1 MFLPDFCIKRPV
13 TATMMVLALLIFGI
27 ISLGRLG
34 VDIYPDVDFPLV
46 SVSTLWENARPEE
59 VDNNITDE
67 LEDAIGGISGIK
79 HITSNSLEGFSSI
92 LIAFEL
98 YKDVDVGAQE
108 ARDKVSAKL
117 WKLPDEAETPAIEK
131 LDINAQPILWLTLFG
146 EQYSIEDLTEYA
158 DDKIRPLLQ
167 RLEGVGDVQING
179 GRELQVRI
187 WLDGD
192 KLAAHD
198 LTVHDIIRSLKKGHL
213 EVPGGK
219 VETREKEF
227 LVRTMGE
234 FPTPETFNDLI
245 VAYRKGT
252 AVLLRDIGYAEKGR
266 EDVRTIA
273 RYTSKKK
280 EIIQGVGLGVSPRS
294 GANKLAVSTLV
305 KEELNKIKRFLPAG
319 MQIEISSDDSTFIK
333 ESIDEVRLHLIIG
346 GLMAALVIMLF
357 LQNIRTTLFS
367 AISIPTSIIST
378 FTAMYAL
385 GFTMNNLTMVGLAMS
400 VGIVIDDAIVMVE
413 NIFRHR
419 QMGKSAMQAAKEGSS
434 EIGFAVIAA
443 TVALVAVF
451 LPVAFMGGLVGK
463 FFFEFAITVACAIL
477 ISAFISLTI
486 VPMLASRF
494 LKISTG
500 RWESL
505 HIFDLFMTRMTELY
519 RKLLTWALEHRFTI
533 VMLGLLSLVLGG
545 GTFVILDKEF
555 VTEEDK
561 SKFVVRIET
570 PLEYSIH
577 KTDQVLQRVD
587 EELRKFP
594 EVQQVFSLT
603 GFGEEGS
610 TAQSNKGISFVTMV
624 PKEKRKKSQVDILQ
638 EVRRKLWEIPDITVA
653 VSAVSILGSA
663 RRDEEIQYVIQGPS
677 LEELDQY
684 SRKIMERMEA
694 TDGFIDIDRNLELG
708 KPEVQVKINRNKAA
722 DAGVPVES
730 IASAIGALIGGIDV
744 VEFKRGGESYDVR
757 VRLVEEERNLPSDIK
772 KIWVRSGSGQ
782 LMELD
787 NFVSL
792 KPAHGP
798 SIINR
803 FDRQRAVMIYANLEG
818 MTLAP
823 AMVAL
828 EKIAGEIL
836 PEEFSRQHTGRTEM
850 YEETIYYIGMAFMLS
865 IIFTYMV
872 LAAQFESFI
881 HPFTIMIALPLSF
894 IGAFGLLYI
903 TGNTLN
909 LFSMIGFVLLVGLVT
924 KNGILLIDYANQQR
938 EKGMPIKEAIVEA
951 GCVRFRPILM
961 TAFSTVAGVLPVAL
975 GIGVGSEMRQPMAV
989 AVAGG
994 LITSTLLTLLVIPV
1008 TYTYMEALSR
1018 LKIFQKIGEKV
1029 SAES

>member
-1 MFLPDFCIKRPV
+1 
-13 TATMMVLALLIFGI
+13 
-27 ISLGRLG
+27 
-34 VDIYPDVDFPLV
+34 
-46 SVSTLWENARPEE
+46 VSTLWENARPEE

-67 LEDAIGGISGIK
+67 LEDAIGGISGIQ
-79 HITSNSLEGFSSI
+79 HITSNSFEGFSNI

-131 LDINAQPILWLTLFG
+131 LDIGAQPILWLTLFG

-167 RLEGVGDVQING
+167 KLEGVGDVQING

-252 AVLLRDIGYAEKGR
+252 AILLRDIGYAEKGR

-280 EIIQGVGLGVSPRS
+280 EIIQGVGLGISPRS

-305 KEELNKIKRFLPAG
+305 KGELNKIIRFLPGG
-319 MQIEISSDDSTFIK
+319 MQLEISSDDSTFIK

-357 LQNIRTTLFS
+357 LQNIHTTLFS

-419 QMGKSAMQAAKEGSS
+419 MMGKSALQAAKEGSS

-443 TVALVAVF
+443 TVALIAVF
-451 LPVAFMGGLVGK
+451 LPVAFMGGLVGQ

-477 ISAFISLTI
+477 VSAFISLTI

-494 LKISTG
+494 LKLSTG
-500 RWESL
+500 RWKSL

-519 RKLLTWALEHRFTI
+519 RKLLNWALEHRLTI
-533 VMLGLLSLVLGG
+533 VMLGLLSMILGG
-545 GTFVILDKEF
+545 WTFVVLDKEF

-577 KTDQVLQRVD
+577 KTDQVLQRVE
-587 EELRKFP
+587 EELRKIP
-594 EVQQVFSLT
+594 EVQQIFSLT

-624 PKEKRKKSQVDILQ
+624 PKEKRKKSQVDILR
-638 EVRRKLWEIPDITVA
+638 EVRRKLWEIPDVTVA

-684 SRKIMERMEA
+684 SRKIIERMEA

-708 KPEVQVKINRNKAA
+708 KPEVQVKINRKKAA
-722 DAGVPVES
+722 DAGVSVES

-744 VEFKRGGESYDVR
+744 VEFKQGGESYDVR

-792 KPAHGP
+792 KSAHGP
-798 SIINR
+798 SVINR
-803 FDRQRAVMIYANLEG
+803 FDRQRAVKIYANLEG
-818 MTLAP
+818 MPLAS
-823 AMVAL
+823 AMAAL

-850 YEETIYYIGMAFMLS
+850 YEETIYYRKSLVKFFRKNFRGNILVVQRCTKKRYTTLEWPLCFLFFSPIWFWELS
-865 IIFTYMV
+865 LRV
-872 LAAQFESFI
+872 SFI
-881 HPFTIMIALPLSF
+881 PLPS
-894 IGAFGLLYI
+894 
-903 TGNTLN
+903 
-909 LFSMIGFVLLVGLVT
+909 
-924 KNGILLIDYANQQR
+924 
-938 EKGMPIKEAIVEA
+938 
-951 GCVRFRPILM
+951 
-961 TAFSTVAGVLPVAL
+961 
-975 GIGVGSEMRQPMAV
+975 
-989 AVAGG
+989 
-994 LITSTLLTLLVIPV
+994 
-1008 TYTYMEALSR
+1008 
-1018 LKIFQKIGEKV
+1018 
-1029 SAES
+1029 

>member
-34 VDIYPDVDFPLV
+34 VDIYPDVDFPMV
-46 SVSTLWENARPEE
+46 SVSTLWENSRPEE

-79 HITSNSLEGFSSI
+79 HIISNSLEGYSSI
-92 LIAFEL
+92 LINFEL

-108 ARDKVSAKL
+108 ARDKISTKL
-117 WKLPDEAETPAIEK
+117 WKLPDKAETPAIEK
-131 LDINAQPILWLTLFG
+131 LDINAQPILWLVLFG

-158 DDKIRPLLQ
+158 DDKIRPVLQ
-167 RLEGVGDVQING
+167 KLKGIGDVRITG

-192 KLAAHD
+192 KLTAHD
-198 LTVHDIIRSLKKGHL
+198 LTVQDVILALKKGHL
-213 EVPGGK
+213 EIPGGK

-234 FPTPETFNDLI
+234 IPTPESFNDLI
-245 VAYRKGT
+245 VAYRKNT

-266 EDVRTIA
+266 EDIQTIA
-273 RYTSKKK
+273 RYTSKEK
-280 EIIQGVGLGVSPRS
+280 EVIQGVGLGISPRS
-294 GANKLAVSTLV
+294 GANKLSVATLV
-305 KEELNKIKRFLPAG
+305 KEELNNIKRFLPAG
-319 MQIEISSDDSTFIK
+319 MQIEISSDDSIFIK
-333 ESIDEVRLHLIIG
+333 ESIDEVQLHLIIG

-367 AISIPTSIIST
+367 AISIPTSIIAT

-419 QMGKSAMQAAKEGSS
+419 QMGKSAIQAAKEGSS
-434 EIGFAVIAA
+434 EIGFAIIAA

-486 VPMLASRF
+486 VPMLASRYLTF
-494 LKISTG
+494 STG
-500 RWESL
+500 KWESL
-505 HIFDLFMTRMTELY
+505 QIFDLFMANMTKLY

-533 VMLGLLSLVLGG
+533 VLLALLSLILGG
-545 GTFVILDKEF
+545 CIFVLVGKEF
-555 VTEEDK
+555 ITEEDK

-570 PLEYSIH
+570 PLEYSIY
-577 KTDQVLQRVD
+577 KTDQVLQRVE
-587 EELRKFP
+587 EELRKIP
-594 EVQQVFSLT
+594 EVQQIFSLT

-624 PKEKRKKSQVDILQ
+624 PKEKRKKSQMDIML
-638 EVRRKLWEIPDITVA
+638 EVRRKLWKIPDITA
-653 VSAVSILGSA
+653 SVSTASIFGSA

-677 LEELDQY
+677 LEELDKY

-694 TDGFIDIDRNLELG
+694 TDGFIDVDRNLELG
-708 KPEVQVKINRNKAA
+708 KPEVQVKINRKKAA
-722 DAGVPVES
+722 DVGVSVES

-744 VEFKRGGESYDVR
+744 VEFKHGGESYDVR
-757 VRLVEEERNLPSDIK
+757 VRLVQEERNLPSDIE
-772 KIWVRSGSGQ
+772 KIWIRSKGGQ
-782 LMELD
+782 LIELD
-787 NFVSL
+787 NFVTL
-792 KPAHGP
+792 KNFQGP

-803 FDRQRAVMIYANLEG
+803 FDRQRSVIIYANLEG
-818 MTLAP
+818 MALAS

-828 EKIAGEIL
+828 ENIAGEIL

-850 YEETIYYIGMAFMLS
+850 FEETIYFIGMAFMLS
-865 IIFTYMV
+865 ILFTYMV

-881 HPFTIMIALPLSF
+881 HPFTIMVALPLSF

-938 EKGMPIKEAIVEA
+938 EEGMPIKEAIVEA

-989 AVAGG
+989 AIAGG

-1008 TYTYMEALSR
+1008 TYTYMEALSK
-1018 LKIFQKIGEKV
+1018 LKIFQKIGKKV
-1029 SAES
+1029 SAEP

>member
-1 MFLPDFCIKRPV
+1 
-13 TATMMVLALLIFGI
+13 
-27 ISLGRLG
+27 
-34 VDIYPDVDFPLV
+34 
-46 SVSTLWENARPEE
+46 E
-59 VDNNITDE
+59 
-67 LEDAIGGISGIK
+67 
-79 HITSNSLEGFSSI
+79 
-92 LIAFEL
+92 
-98 YKDVDVGAQE
+98 
-108 ARDKVSAKL
+108 
-117 WKLPDEAETPAIEK
+117 
-131 LDINAQPILWLTLFG
+131 
-146 EQYSIEDLTEYA
+146 
-158 DDKIRPLLQ
+158 
-167 RLEGVGDVQING
+167 
-179 GRELQVRI
+179 
-187 WLDGD
+187 GD

-252 AVLLRDIGYAEKGR
+252 AILLRDIGYAEKGR

-280 EIIQGVGLGVSPRS
+280 EIIQGVGLGISPRS

-305 KEELNKIKRFLPAG
+305 KGELNKIKRFLPGG
-319 MQIEISSDDSTFIK
+319 MQLEISSDDSTFIK

-357 LQNIRTTLFS
+357 LQNIHTTLFS

-419 QMGKSAMQAAKEGSS
+419 MMGKSALQAAKEGSS

-443 TVALVAVF
+443 TVALIAVF
-451 LPVAFMGGLVGK
+451 LPVAFMGGLVGQ

-477 ISAFISLTI
+477 VSAFISLTI

-494 LKISTG
+494 LKLSTG
-500 RWESL
+500 RWKSL

-519 RKLLTWALEHRFTI
+519 RKLLNWALEHRLTI
-533 VMLGLLSLVLGG
+533 VMLGLLSMILGG
-545 GTFVILDKEF
+545 WTFVVLDKEF

-577 KTDQVLQRVD
+577 KTDQVLQRVE
-587 EELRKFP
+587 EELRKIP
-594 EVQQVFSLT
+594 EVQQIFSLT

-624 PKEKRKKSQVDILQ
+624 PKEKRKKSQVDILR
-638 EVRRKLWEIPDITVA
+638 EVRRKLWEIPDVTVA

-684 SRKIMERMEA
+684 SRKIIERMEA

-708 KPEVQVKINRNKAA
+708 KPEVQVKINRKKAA
-722 DAGVPVES
+722 DAGVSVES

-744 VEFKRGGESYDVR
+744 VEFKQGGESYDVR

-792 KPAHGP
+792 KSAHGP
-798 SIINR
+798 SVINR
-803 FDRQRAVMIYANLEG
+803 FDRQRAVKIYANLEG
-818 MTLAP
+818 MPLAS
-823 AMVAL
+823 AMAAL

-865 IIFTYMV
+865 ILFTYMV
-872 LAAQFESFI
+872 LGAQFESFI

-909 LFSMIGFVLLVGLVT
+909 LFSMIGLVLLVGLVT

-938 EKGMPIKEAIVEA
+938 EKGVPIKEAIVEA

-994 LITSTLLTLLVIPV
+994 LITSTLLTLLIIPV
-1008 TYTYMEALSR
+1008 TYTYMEALSK
-1018 LKIFQKIGEKV
+1018 LKIFQKIAEKV

>member
-34 VDIYPDVDFPLV
+34 VDIYPDVDFPMV
-46 SVSTLWENARPEE
+46 SVSTLWENSRPEE

-79 HITSNSLEGFSSI
+79 HIISNSLEGYSSI
-92 LIAFEL
+92 LINFEL

-108 ARDKVSAKL
+108 ARDKISTKL

-158 DDKIRPLLQ
+158 DDKIRPVLQ
-167 RLEGVGDVQING
+167 KLKGIGDVRITG

-192 KLAAHD
+192 KLTAHD
-198 LTVHDIIRSLKKGHL
+198 LTVQDVILALKKGHL
-213 EVPGGK
+213 EIPGGK

-234 FPTPETFNDLI
+234 IPTPESFNDLI
-245 VAYRKGT
+245 VAYRKNT

-266 EDVRTIA
+266 EDIQTIA
-273 RYTSKKK
+273 RYTSKEK
-280 EIIQGVGLGVSPRS
+280 EVIQGVGLGISPRS
-294 GANKLAVSTLV
+294 GANKLSVATLV
-305 KEELNKIKRFLPAG
+305 KEELNNIKRFLPAG
-319 MQIEISSDDSTFIK
+319 MQIEISSDDSIFIK
-333 ESIDEVRLHLIIG
+333 ESIDEVQLHLIIG

-367 AISIPTSIIST
+367 AISIPTSIIAT

-419 QMGKSAMQAAKEGSS
+419 QMGKSAIQAAKEGSS
-434 EIGFAVIAA
+434 EIGFAIIAA

-486 VPMLASRF
+486 VPMLASRYLTF
-494 LKISTG
+494 STG
-500 RWESL
+500 KWESL
-505 HIFDLFMTRMTELY
+505 QIFDLFMANMTKLY

-533 VMLGLLSLVLGG
+533 VLLALLSLILGG
-545 GTFVILDKEF
+545 CIFVLVGKEF
-555 VTEEDK
+555 ITEEDK

-570 PLEYSIH
+570 PLEYSIY
-577 KTDQVLQRVD
+577 KTDQVLQRVE
-587 EELRKFP
+587 EELRKIP
-594 EVQQVFSLT
+594 EVQQIFSLT

-624 PKEKRKKSQVDILQ
+624 PKEKRKKSQMDIML
-638 EVRRKLWEIPDITVA
+638 EVRRKLWKIPDITA
-653 VSAVSILGSA
+653 SVSTASIFGSA

-677 LEELDQY
+677 LEELDKY

-694 TDGFIDIDRNLELG
+694 TDGFIDVDRNLELG
-708 KPEVQVKINRNKAA
+708 KPEVQVKINRKKAA
-722 DAGVPVES
+722 DVGVSVES

-744 VEFKRGGESYDVR
+744 VEFKHGGESYDVR
-757 VRLVEEERNLPSDIK
+757 VRLVQEERNLPSDIE
-772 KIWVRSGSGQ
+772 KIWIRSKGGQ
-782 LMELD
+782 LIELD
-787 NFVSL
+787 NFVTL
-792 KPAHGP
+792 KNFQGP

-803 FDRQRAVMIYANLEG
+803 FDRQRSVIIYANLEG
-818 MTLAP
+818 MALAS

-828 EKIAGEIL
+828 ENIAGEIL

-850 YEETIYYIGMAFMLS
+850 FEETIYFIGMAFMLS
-865 IIFTYMV
+865 ILFTYMV

-881 HPFTIMIALPLSF
+881 HPFTIMVALPLSF

-938 EKGMPIKEAIVEA
+938 EEGMPIKEAIVEA

-989 AVAGG
+989 AIAGG

-1008 TYTYMEALSR
+1008 TYTYMEALSK
-1018 LKIFQKIGEKV
+1018 LKIFQKIGKKV
-1029 SAES
+1029 SAEP